1 MRFYLLKSLLGEV
14 TLLLSFYII
23 FLTFFYPYTT
33 ISKLVLCGLTKEI
46 LIPASN
52 YLKGSSLFFYMMGE
66 PLLIMAGGYMLLFG
80 LEKFFEKSFIKK
92 FNPLISLTTI
102 AFILTYWHIPK
113 IFDLSHTN
121 PDIYRIMHI
130 TFFLAGLLAYLTYKS
145 LPNFYN
151 FLLLSA
157 LHKAMMITSFLI
169 LASKVP
175 IFQSFTLEENHL
187 AGFYMAIMG
196 GIFEVIDITLIAR
209 YLYLWFRGERIIR
222 AKI

>member
-1 MRFYLLKSLLGEV
+1 M
-14 TLLLSFYII
+14 
-23 FLTFFYPYTT
+23 
-33 ISKLVLCGLTKEI
+33 
-46 LIPASN
+46 PAST
-52 YLKGSSLFFYMMGE
+52 YLTGSSLFFYMMGE
-66 PLLIMAGGYMLLFG
+66 PLFIMAGGYMLLFG
-80 LEKFFEKSFIKK
+80 LENFFEKNFIKK
-92 FNPLISLTTI
+92 FNPIISLPTI

-113 IFDLSHTN
+113 NFDLSHTN
-121 PDIYRIMHI
+121 PDLYRIMHI
-130 TFFLAGLLAYLTYKS
+130 TFFLAGVLAYLTYKS

-157 LHKAMMITSFLI
+157 LHKAMMIASFLI

-209 YLYLWFRGERIIR
+209 YLYLWFEGEKIIK
-222 AKI
+222 AKT